1 MPPVGFEPLD
11 MPAGSQGYP
20 PTTLHN
26 SSSLGAPCLTSWTLQ
41 PDKHENAMPKSIH
54 PNRTLAQDEIRTSR
68 ALQQRA
74 ANALQQ
80 RAHSKR
86 FPSSGDAPCSWS
98 GVWRD
103 PSVRA
108 ARATKRQ
115 LGYKAEAIPRDEMV
129 TDEATGRNNH
139 KGRERERRMSVRR
152 C

>member
-26 SSSLGAPCLTSWTLQ
+26 PSSLGAPCLTSWTLQ

-103 PSVRA
+103 PSELRGQQNDNLGIRRKQYLETKCNVVCNDVVRGIHLPA
-108 ARATKRQ
+108 LNVPAC
-115 LGYKAEAIPRDEMV
+115 LG
-129 TDEATGRNNH
+129 
-139 KGRERERRMSVRR
+139 
-152 C
+152 